1 MQNQTLA
8 INIEKACKKIAPVW
22 PLKNSVAVNPYFGLM
37 DTPFDNVAHLLEKTS
52 GIKVTMP
59 IQFYLDKIESKEILY
74 IDIQEALSKNKKGI
88 LSIDKFLKDVK
99 SQLASNSIL
108 DKKGLTIVDASD
120 ELTGKSWNDF
130 MVDEITTWASSY
142 FDEDQALWKTS
153 NKKEGLFYAWKKD
166 AELNLAPKWMGLNK
180 FNSTLKQISD
190 DQEIALA
197 QIIARL
203 GINEDVSEVYF
214 HTLLLKV
221 LGWSSFISGV
231 DFNNTLYEGKSENL
245 KGFLAILLCWEHALL
260 ESFKGRGIE
269 NIWDNNKKN
278 LLDTDRKD
286 DTSRYIQH
294 GVILQDAYD
303 FASQRELKQKFNNT
317 KSVDQK
323 VERPNYQAVFC
334 IDVRSEVYRRNLES
348 IDNEIETIGFAGF
361 FGFPINFIPIANE
374 KGKNQCPVL
383 IPSGPIVKETLSDQ
397 NDLKKATKTRKVKH
411 QVIKSWK
418 TFRSGPVSSF
428 SFVSPLGI
436 FFLPKLISN
445 ALGWSRPVEDPD
457 IDGLGKDFKQ
467 HRRLDLSSIPLEDK
481 AMMAIS
487 ALTAMGLKDTFA
499 PLVLITGHG
508 STSVNNPHATGLDCG
523 ACGGHSG
530 EINAMT
536 AEAIL
541 NDKEVRNILLENGI
555 EIPTDT
561 HFLAGLHDTT
571 TDEIFLSG
579 EPNVPSSHKAYLNQL
594 KETLTQ
600 ASSKSRLERSL
611 RFNFKSKDIDTSFTE
626 RSKDWS
632 QVRPEWGLT
641 GCNAFVIAPRNR
653 TKGINLKGKSFL
665 HSYDWKE
672 DKDFKVLE
680 AIMTA
685 PMVVTSWINLQYFA
699 SLTDNKRLGSGNKT
713 LHNVTGG
720 LGVLEGSSGDL
731 RIGLPW
737 QSLHDGKKY
746 QHLPQRLNVIIDAP
760 IEAINSII
768 AKHVMLKNLF
778 DNDWI
783 FLLGINEKGELN
795 SRYQKD
801 LEWEELN
808 YDDQIISK
816 MEKEF
821 SSMD

>member
-8 INIEKACKKIAPVW
+8 NNIEKACRKIAPVW
-22 PLKNSVAVNPYFGLM
+22 PLKKSVAVNPYFGMM
-37 DTPFDNVAHLLEKTS
+37 DTPFNNVAHLLEVTS

-59 IQFYLDKIESKEILY
+59 IQFYLDNVESKEVLY
-74 IDIQEALSKNKKGI
+74 IDIQEALTKHKESTVE
-88 LSIDKFLKDVK
+88 IDTFIKEAK
-99 SQLASNSIL
+99 SLTNTINQ
-108 DKKGLTIVDASD
+108 KKGLTVIDAAE

-130 MVDEITTWASSY
+130 MIDEVTTWASSY

-153 NKKEGLFYAWKKD
+153 NKKENLFYAWKKD
-166 AELNLAPKWMGLNK
+166 AELSLAPKWTGLKK
-180 FNSTLKQISD
+180 FNATLKQISD
-190 DQEIALA
+190 DQDIALS
-197 QIIARL
+197 QIIGRL
-203 GINEDVSEVYF
+203 GIKDEVSEVYF
-214 HTLLLKV
+214 HTLLLKI

-231 DFNNTLYEGKSENL
+231 DFNNALYEGEAKNT
-245 KGFLAILLCWEHALL
+245 KAFLTILLCWELALL
-260 ESFKGRGIE
+260 ESFRLKGIE
-269 NIWDNNKKN
+269 NFWNKNKEN
-278 LLDTDRKD
+278 LSNSSRKD
-286 DTSRYIQH
+286 ETSRYIQY

-303 FASQRELKQKFNNT
+303 FASQRELKHKFNNSKAVE
-317 KSVDQK
+317 KSS
-323 VERPNYQAVFC
+323 ERPNYQAVFC

-348 IDNEIETIGFAGF
+348 IDQGIETIGFAGF

-383 IPSGPIVKETLSDQ
+383 IPSGPIVKETLS
-397 NDLKKATKTRKVKH
+397 NDKDLEKATKTRNVKH

-436 FFLPKLISN
+436 FFLPKLIGN

-457 IDGLGKDFKQ
+457 IDGLGKEFKQ
-467 HRRLDLSSIPLEDK
+467 HRRVDVSFISLEER
-481 AMMAIS
+481 ANMATS
-487 ALTAMGLKDTFA
+487 ALTAMGLKKTFA

-536 AEAIL
+536 AEAVL
-541 NDKEVRNILLENGI
+541 NDMEVRNILSENGI
-555 EIPTDT
+555 SIPTDT
-561 HFLAGLHDTT
+561 HFIAGLHDTT
-571 TDEIFLSG
+571 TDDVFLSG
-579 EPNVPSSHKAYLNQL
+579 EPNVPSSHTPYLIQL
-594 KETLTQ
+594 KETLKQ

-611 RFNFKSKDIDTSFTE
+611 RFNFKSKDIDTAFIE

-641 GCNAFVIAPRNR
+641 GCNAFIIAPRNR

-665 HSYDWKE
+665 HSYDWRE

-737 QSLHDGKKY
+737 QSLHDGEEY

-768 AKHVMLKNLF
+768 AKHEMLKNLF

-783 FLLGINEKGELN
+783 FLLGIDEKGELN
-795 SRYQKD
+795 SRYKKD
-801 LEWEELN
+801 LKWEEL
-808 YDDQIISK
+808 S
-816 MEKEF
+816 
-821 SSMD
+821 

>member
-8 INIEKACKKIAPVW
+8 NNIEKACKKIAPVW
-22 PLKNSVAVNPYFGLM
+22 PLKNSVAVNPYFGM
-37 DTPFDNVAHLLEKTS
+37 TETPFDSVAHFLDRTS

-74 IDIQEALSKNKKGI
+74 IDIYEALAKHKKGT
-88 LSIDKFLKDVK
+88 LSIDTFIKDVNSLKDVN
-99 SQLASNSIL
+99 SNTQN
-108 DKKGLTIVDASD
+108 KGLTVIDAVE
-120 ELTGKSWNDF
+120 ELTGKSWNEF
-130 MVDEITTWASSY
+130 MIDEISAWASSY

-166 AELNLAPKWMGLNK
+166 AELSFAPKWMGLKK

-190 DQEIALA
+190 DQEMAIG

-203 GINEDVSEVYF
+203 GISDEVSEVYL
-214 HTLLLKV
+214 HTLLLRV
-221 LGWSSFISGV
+221 LGWSSFISGI
-231 DFNNTLYEGKSENL
+231 DFNNALYEGESKNV
-245 KGFLAILLCWEHALL
+245 KAFLAILLCWELALL
-260 ESFKGRGIE
+260 ENFKAKGIDNSWNKNKE
-269 NIWDNNKKN
+269 NLSN
-278 LLDTDRKD
+278 TDRKD
-286 DTSRYIQH
+286 ESSRATQY

-303 FASQRELKQKFNNT
+303 FASQRELKHNFNSN
-317 KSVDQK
+317 KSVEQK
-323 VERPNYQAVFC
+323 SERPNYQAVFC

-348 IDNEIETIGFAGF
+348 IDQGIETIGFAGF

-374 KGKNQCPVL
+374 AGKNQCPVL
-383 IPSGPIVKETLSDQ
+383 LPSGPVVKETLS
-397 NDLKKATKTRKVKH
+397 NKEDLAKATKVRKVKH

-457 IDGLGKDFKQ
+457 IDGLGKDFKH
-467 HRRLDLSSIPLEDK
+467 HRRLDLSSISLSDK
-481 AMMAIS
+481 ANMATS

-536 AEAIL
+536 AEAVL
-541 NDKEVRNILLENGI
+541 NDMEVRNILAENGI

-561 HFLAGLHDTT
+561 HFIAGLHDTT
-571 TDEIFLSG
+571 TDDIFLAG
-579 EPNVPSSHKAYLNQL
+579 EPNVPNSHTAYLNQL
-594 KETLTQ
+594 KDTLKQ
-600 ASSKSRLERSL
+600 ASVKSRLERSL
-611 RFNFKSKDIDTSFTE
+611 RFNFKTKDIDTSFVE

-653 TKGINLKGKSFL
+653 TKGMNLKGKSFL
-665 HSYDWKE
+665 HSYDWRE
-672 DKDFKVLE
+672 DKEFKVLE

-699 SLTDNKRLGSGNKT
+699 SLTDNKRMGSGNKT

-720 LGVLEGSSGDL
+720 FGVLEGSSGDL

-737 QSLHDGKKY
+737 QSLHDGKDF

-760 IEAINSII
+760 IDAINTII
-768 AKHVMLKNLF
+768 AKHPMLKNLF
-778 DNDWI
+778 DNNWI
-783 FLLGINEKGELN
+783 FLLGIDENGELS

-801 LEWEELN
+801 LKWEELN